1 MEERLLQL
9 EGKVKALQAVNGI
22 LLNIIA
28 VTEADRKRLRD
39 MIGRMM
45 DRVSFSDLPGYSE
58 SEKSHLPGYSESEKS
73 HLVEGFFGCLN
84 EMADEIVITDRHN
97 DSP

>member
-22 LLNIIA
+22 LLNVIA

-45 DRVSFSDLPGYSE
+45 DGVNFSDLPGYSE
-58 SEKSHLPGYSESEKS
+58 SEKSHLA
-73 HLVEGFFGCLN
+73 EGFFGCLN
-84 EMADEIVITDRHN
+84 EMADEIVITDRHH